1 MGIAAVLDKAG
12 PALATGIVLA
22 LLTGAASVV
31 VAWRD
36 LSSASAVRF
45 SHIATEL
52 ERIRADFE
60 SFRAPGGRFTKHDG
74 DRLASEIQRLDDR
87 VRAQEMRPPRLNEAL
102 VEHEKECKQWHEMII
117 VHEQQLKHIVI
128 EQSRL
133 CDRLQACKENRR

>member
-1 MGIAAVLDKAG
+1 MGIAAILDKAG

-22 LLTGAASVV
+22 VLTGAASVV

-60 SFRAPGGRFTKHDG
+60 AFRAPGGRFTKHDG
-74 DRLASEIQRLDDR
+74 DRLASDIQRLDDR

-102 VEHEKECKQWHEMII
+102 ADHEKECQPVHDAVLRHE
-117 VHEQQLKHIVI
+117 EQLRHIVQ
-128 EQSRL
+128 EQERL
-133 CDRLQACKENRR
+133 CARLQACRSNTR